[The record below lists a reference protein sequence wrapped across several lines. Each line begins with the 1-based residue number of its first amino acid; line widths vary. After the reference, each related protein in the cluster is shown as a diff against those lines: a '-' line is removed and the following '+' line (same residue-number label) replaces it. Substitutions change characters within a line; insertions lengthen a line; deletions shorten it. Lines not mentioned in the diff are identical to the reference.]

1 MIMRIFLLIVAELV
15 SLGFVAGASQVELKG
30 EMLAVSGDTGDG
42 HAIVMEFSRC
52 MANELYTF
60 SRVTVDGAVVNRAT
74 SDNIGPFLIKNSG
87 WTGGNH
93 LMPDGV
99 THSAHT
105 LSVTIAADGK
115 ILECDT
121 VMTARSV
128 VVTVVNRLL
137 CPFDASS
144 TFAIETMRYTVQGN
158 SIQVDAEHQFQ
169 NPEPLVVERY
179 YGMQSMMTDENAVL
193 TPEGE
198 YSQWTPVSKV
208 DRFAKSAAKGFDT
221 FIERSDKCYQAAY
234 MCPEVGLGDRHAV
247 KPDDVVFIGN
257 SWSKCYHKLMGD
269 VEVKKG
275 DTARWK
281 GVYSWFVVPVTDNE
295 CEFAYRGYIDGKHT
309 LFRKQLG
316 TAGDARMKNLRV
328 MTYNLRFSQ
337 LASAERL
344 AERISEENPDFVAL
358 QEVDINTSRFTVPDS
373 VRLQNTIAIMAEKC
387 GMFGFFGRTIDF
399 AGGYYGI
406 GILSKYPCVS
416 MLTHNLPNPAG
427 TEPRVLLEGTF
438 LLPGG
443 TMKFSCT
450 HLDHKSDSA
459 RAVQARF
466 VLEKVATGT
475 MPSVV
480 AGDFN
485 AKPGTEA
492 IELMEK
498 SMVNLTCGNPTFP
511 ATAPVAKID
520 YIFGYPA
527 SKLRLLSTEVLDT
540 LLSDHRPIVSTFL
553 LTY

>member
-1 MIMRIFLLIVAELV
+1 MIMRIFVLIVAALV
-15 SLGFVAGASQVELKG
+15 SLGFEAGASQVELKG

-198 YSQWTPVSKV
+198 YSQWTPVAKV

-344 AERISEENPDFVAL
+344 AKRISEENPDFVAL

-485 AKPGTEA
+485 ARPGSNA

>member
-1 MIMRIFLLIVAELV
+1 MLIVAALI

-179 YGMQSMMTDENAVL
+179 YGMQSMMIDENAVL

-344 AERISEENPDFVAL
+344 AKRISEENPDFVAL

-485 AKPGTEA
+485 ARPGSNA

>member
-1 MIMRIFLLIVAELV
+1 MIMRIFVLIVAALI

-179 YGMQSMMTDENAVL
+179 YGMQSMMIDENAVL

-198 YSQWTPVSKV
+198 YSQWTPVAKV

-344 AERISEENPDFVAL
+344 AKRISEENPDFVAL

-485 AKPGTEA
+485 ARPGSNA

>member
-1 MIMRIFLLIVAELV
+1 MRIFLLIVAALV

>member
-1 MIMRIFLLIVAELV
+1 MLIVAALV
-15 SLGFVAGASQVELKG
+15 SLGFVADASQVELKG

-198 YSQWTPVSKV
+198 YSQWTPVAKV

-344 AERISEENPDFVAL
+344 AKRISEENPDFVAL
-358 QEVDINTSRFTVPDS
+358 QEVDVNTSRFTVPDS

-475 MPSVV
+475 MPSLV

-492 IELMEK
+492 IEIMSK
-498 SMVNLTCGNPTFP
+498 SMLNLTDGNPTFP
-511 ATAPVAKID
+511 AHAPAAKID

-527 SKLRLLSTEVLDT
+527 SRLKLLSTEVLDT
-540 LLSDHRPIVSTFL
+540 RLSDHRPVVSTLL
-553 LTY
+553 LTF

>member
-1 MIMRIFLLIVAELV
+1 MRIFLLIVAELV

-60 SRVTVDGAVVNRAT
+60 SRVTVDGAVVNRTT

-179 YGMQSMMTDENAVL
+179 YGMQSMMIDENAVL

-198 YSQWTPVSKV
+198 YSQWTPVAKV

-316 TAGDARMKNLRV
+316 TTGDARMKNLRV

-344 AERISEENPDFVAL
+344 AKRISEENPDFVAL

-485 AKPGTEA
+485 ARPGSNA

>member
-1 MIMRIFLLIVAELV
+1 MLIVAALI

-179 YGMQSMMTDENAVL
+179 YGMQSMMIDENAVL

-198 YSQWTPVSKV
+198 YSQWTPVAKV

-344 AERISEENPDFVAL
+344 AKRISEENPDFVAL

-485 AKPGTEA
+485 ARPGSNA

>member
-1 MIMRIFLLIVAELV
+1 MRIFLLIVAALV

-179 YGMQSMMTDENAVL
+179 YGMQSMMADENAVL

-198 YSQWTPVSKV
+198 YSQWTPVAKV

-344 AERISEENPDFVAL
+344 AKRISEENPDFVAL

-485 AKPGTEA
+485 ARPGSNA

-511 ATAPVAKID
+511 ATAPVTKID

>member
-1 MIMRIFLLIVAELV
+1 MIMRIFLLIVAALV

-74 SDNIGPFLIKNSG
+74 SDNIGPFLIRNSG

-198 YSQWTPVSKV
+198 YSQWTPVAKV

-344 AERISEENPDFVAL
+344 AKRISEENPDFVAL

-485 AKPGTEA
+485 ARPGSNA

-553 LTY
+553 LTF

>member
-1 MIMRIFLLIVAELV
+1 MIMRIFVLIVAALI

-198 YSQWTPVSKV
+198 YSQWTPVAKV

-344 AERISEENPDFVAL
+344 AKRISEENPDFVAL

-485 AKPGTEA
+485 ARPGSNA

>member
-1 MIMRIFLLIVAELV
+1 MRIFLLIVAALV

-198 YSQWTPVSKV
+198 YSQWTPVAKV

-316 TAGDARMKNLRV
+316 TTGDARMKNLRV

-344 AERISEENPDFVAL
+344 AKRISEENPDFVAL

-485 AKPGTEA
+485 ARPGSNA
-492 IELMEK
+492 IELMGN

-520 YIFGYPA
+520 YIFGFPA
-527 SKLRLLSTEVLDT
+527 SKLRLLSTEVLDI

>member
-1 MIMRIFLLIVAELV
+1 MLIVAALI

-344 AERISEENPDFVAL
+344 AKRISEENPDFVAL

-485 AKPGTEA
+485 ARPGSNA

>member
-1 MIMRIFLLIVAELV
+1 MRIFLLIVAELV

-198 YSQWTPVSKV
+198 YSQWTPVAKV

-328 MTYNLRFSQ
+328 LTYNLRFRQ

-344 AERISEENPDFVAL
+344 AKRFREKNPDFVAL
-358 QEVDINTSRFTVPDS
+358 QEVDINT
-373 VRLQNTIAIMAEKC
+373 
-387 GMFGFFGRTIDF
+387 
-399 AGGYYGI
+399 
-406 GILSKYPCVS
+406 
-416 MLTHNLPNPAG
+416 
-427 TEPRVLLEGTF
+427 
-438 LLPGG
+438 
-443 TMKFSCT
+443 
-450 HLDHKSDSA
+450 
-459 RAVQARF
+459 
-466 VLEKVATGT
+466 
-475 MPSVV
+475 
-480 AGDFN
+480 
-485 AKPGTEA
+485 
-492 IELMEK
+492 
-498 SMVNLTCGNPTFP
+498 
-511 ATAPVAKID
+511 
-520 YIFGYPA
+520 
-527 SKLRLLSTEVLDT
+527 
-540 LLSDHRPIVSTFL
+540 
-553 LTY
+553 

>member
-1 MIMRIFLLIVAELV
+1 MIMRIFLLIVAALV

-198 YSQWTPVSKV
+198 YSQWTPVAKV

-257 SWSKCYHKLMGD
+257 SWGKCYHKLMGD

-316 TAGDARMKNLRV
+316 TTGDARMKNLRV

-344 AERISEENPDFVAL
+344 AKRISEENPDFVAL
-358 QEVDINTSRFTVPDS
+358 QEVDINTSRFMVPDS

-485 AKPGTEA
+485 ARPGSNA

>member
-1 MIMRIFLLIVAELV
+1 MIMRIFLLIVAALV

-198 YSQWTPVSKV
+198 YSQWTPVAKV

-344 AERISEENPDFVAL
+344 AKRISEENPDFVAL

-485 AKPGTEA
+485 ARPGSNA

>member
-1 MIMRIFLLIVAELV
+1 MRIFLLIVAELV

-105 LSVTIAADGK
+105 LSVTIVADGK

-137 CPFDASS
+137 CPFNASS

-169 NPEPLVVERY
+169 NPEPLVAERY

-198 YSQWTPVSKV
+198 YSQWTPVAKV

-485 AKPGTEA
+485 ARPGSNA

-520 YIFGYPA
+520 YIFGFPA
-527 SKLRLLSTEVLDT
+527 SKLRLLSTEVLDI

>member
-1 MIMRIFLLIVAELV
+1 MLIVAALI

-179 YGMQSMMTDENAVL
+179 YGMQSMMIDENAVL

-198 YSQWTPVSKV
+198 YSQWTPVAKV

-344 AERISEENPDFVAL
+344 AKRISEENPDFVAL

-387 GMFGFFGRTIDF
+387 GMFGLFGRTIDF

-485 AKPGTEA
+485 ARPGSNA

>member
-1 MIMRIFLLIVAELV
+1 MKKLFAIVSILLCVAFSSAESYAQMIMRIFLLIVAALV

-198 YSQWTPVSKV
+198 YSQWTPVAKV

-221 FIERSDKCYQAAY
+221 FIELS
-234 MCPEVGLGDRHAV
+234 
-247 KPDDVVFIGN
+247 
-257 SWSKCYHKLMGD
+257 
-269 VEVKKG
+269 
-275 DTARWK
+275 
-281 GVYSWFVVPVTDNE
+281 
-295 CEFAYRGYIDGKHT
+295 
-309 LFRKQLG
+309 
-316 TAGDARMKNLRV
+316 V
-328 MTYNLRFSQ
+328 MW
-337 LASAERL
+337 
-344 AERISEENPDFVAL
+344 
-358 QEVDINTSRFTVPDS
+358 
-373 VRLQNTIAIMAEKC
+373 
-387 GMFGFFGRTIDF
+387 
-399 AGGYYGI
+399 
-406 GILSKYPCVS
+406 
-416 MLTHNLPNPAG
+416 
-427 TEPRVLLEGTF
+427 
-438 LLPGG
+438 
-443 TMKFSCT
+443 
-450 HLDHKSDSA
+450 
-459 RAVQARF
+459 
-466 VLEKVATGT
+466 
-475 MPSVV
+475 
-480 AGDFN
+480 
-485 AKPGTEA
+485 
-492 IELMEK
+492 
-498 SMVNLTCGNPTFP
+498 
-511 ATAPVAKID
+511 
-520 YIFGYPA
+520 
-527 SKLRLLSTEVLDT
+527 
-540 LLSDHRPIVSTFL
+540 
-553 LTY
+553 

>member
-1 MIMRIFLLIVAELV
+1 MRIFLLIVAALV

-179 YGMQSMMTDENAVL
+179 YGMQSMMIDENAVL

-198 YSQWTPVSKV
+198 YSQWTPVAKV

-275 DTARWK
+275 DTTRWK

-295 CEFAYRGYIDGKHT
+295 CEFAYRGYIDGKYT

-466 VLEKVATGT
+466 ILEKVATGT

-485 AKPGTEA
+485 ARPGSNA

-498 SMVNLTCGNPTFP
+498 SMLNLTDGNPTFP
-511 ATAPVAKID
+511 AHAPAAKID

-527 SKLRLLSTEVLDT
+527 SRLKLLSTEVLDT
-540 LLSDHRPIVSTFL
+540 RLSDHRPVVSTLL
-553 LTY
+553 LTF

>member
-1 MIMRIFLLIVAELV
+1 MLIVAALV

-198 YSQWTPVSKV
+198 YSQWTPVDKV

-316 TAGDARMKNLRV
+316 TTGDARMKNLRV

-344 AERISEENPDFVAL
+344 AKRISEENPDFVAL
-358 QEVDINTSRFTVPDS
+358 QEVDVNTSRFTVPDS

-459 RAVQARF
+459 RAVQVRF

-485 AKPGTEA
+485 ARPGSNA

>member
-1 MIMRIFLLIVAELV
+1 MRIFVLIVAALI

-179 YGMQSMMTDENAVL
+179 YGMQSMMIDENAVL

-198 YSQWTPVSKV
+198 YSQWTPVAKV

-344 AERISEENPDFVAL
+344 AKRISEENPDFVAL

-485 AKPGTEA
+485 ARPGSNA

>member
-1 MIMRIFLLIVAELV
+1 MRIFLLIVAALV
-15 SLGFVAGASQVELKG
+15 SLGFEAGASQVELKG

-269 VEVKKG
+269 VKVKKG

-316 TAGDARMKNLRV
+316 TAGDTRMKNLRV

-344 AERISEENPDFVAL
+344 AKRISEENPDFVAL

-387 GMFGFFGRTIDF
+387 GMFGLFGRTIDF

-485 AKPGTEA
+485 ARPGSNA

>member
-1 MIMRIFLLIVAELV
+1 MIMRIFLLIVAALV
-15 SLGFVAGASQVELKG
+15 SLGFVADASQVELKG

-198 YSQWTPVSKV
+198 YSQWTPVAKV

-269 VEVKKG
+269 VAVKKG

-344 AERISEENPDFVAL
+344 AKRISEENPDFVAL

-485 AKPGTEA
+485 ARPGSNA

-540 LLSDHRPIVSTFL
+540 LLSDHRPVVSTLL
-553 LTY
+553 LTF